1 MGNWFCTL
9 MGITYR
15 FQLFPR
21 ALDVLLCLTS
31 IMEVLSEEQGK
42 GKKSIRNIT
51 RLFTSLGDLK
61 VGEPDLD
68 IVRIIN

>member
-1 MGNWFCTL
+1 M
-9 MGITYR
+9 
-15 FQLFPR
+15 
-21 ALDVLLCLTS
+21 LLCLTS